1 MITSRVFRHLI
12 ASTALAGLPALAAA
26 QASPNIT
33 GEMTDLGIFPTQET
47 LSYSDAYGI
56 SADGT
61 VVTGVAGMTNGDT
74 RGFYW
79 TQADGMRE
87 IDALTSDGAGY
98 SIGLAVSD
106 NGRFLAGRA
115 VTDDN
120 PVRAFHLDLQTGT
133 MTDVGSLRTTSP
145 GNSTFV
151 AMSGDGL
158 AITGTSNT
166 NALNSRAYRWTA
178 TNGIEDLGTLGGARS
193 DAFDINAD
201 GSAIAGSAPTA
212 LGNWRAFR
220 WTETGGMENLGTI
233 AGGATYGRAIS
244 ADGSTVVGEDSI
256 NLGRGFRWTQAGGMQ
271 LLGTLYTTGIGTSR
285 AIDVNADGTVVVGHA
300 RLDGGL
306 NVNHA
311 FRWVGDD
318 TGGVMHDLGTV
329 RAGNAGESYAR
340 LVTPDGAVVAG
351 YSDTDHTVTQAFRWS
366 ATDGMEGLGSL
377 RTDNTGSSYPT
388 DMSADG
394 SVIVG
399 TSDDD
404 NGNSRAFAWSGAMV
418 DLANTQATARMA
430 AAGVGAASAEYNAN
444 AMRRLDRELD
454 LQPEDGGDGVLS
466 TQGRARAPVV
476 LSFGAGLT
484 RNSDVGTFGRADVT
498 GAVGLGG
505 GYVLGGF
512 LEVANE
518 SKTYGAVS
526 LSGTHLAGGLSV
538 RYRDNADFT
547 GLTWRLA
554 SQFGTGDNTITRA
567 ALLPGTLAGSGKA
580 GLDSGAVSAELGWG
594 YAIEGGVVIPFARI
608 AAARTTRDAYTETA
622 AAAFPLSYDR
632 HRETASTVTLG
643 LDSRIAV
650 GAAGTLRLSGGMIH
664 DLDRDRDPITG
675 TSAIPGMATFSVA
688 APTVV
693 NETRAFGFVS
703 YRHEIDPQRAITT
716 SFGMAQQ
723 AWTGKPSSTLRVGYE
738 VRF

>member
-1 MITSRVFRHLI
+1 MITPRVFRHLI
-12 ASTALAGLPALAAA
+12 ATTALAGLPALAAA
-26 QASPNIT
+26 QATPNII
-33 GEMTDLGIFPTQET
+33 GEMTGLGLFPTTET
-47 LSYSDAYGI
+47 LSYSDAYGV
-56 SADGT
+56 SGDGT
-61 VVTGVAGMTNGDT
+61 VVTGVVGLRNGVP

-87 IDALTSDGAGY
+87 IGALTSDGAGY
-98 SIGLAVSD
+98 SVGLGVSD
-106 NGRFLAGRA
+106 SGRFVGGGAT
-115 VTDDN
+115 TDDN
-120 PVRAFHLDLQTGT
+120 RQRAFHLDLQTGT

-151 AMSGDGL
+151 AMSDDGL
-158 AITGTSNT
+158 AIAGTSDT
-166 NALNSRAYRWTA
+166 NALNRRAYRWNA
-178 TNGIEDLGTLGGARS
+178 TTGIEDLGTLGGSRS
-193 DAFDINAD
+193 DAVDINAD
-201 GSAIAGSAPTA
+201 GSAIAGSSLTA
-212 LGNWRAFR
+212 GGDWRAFR

-233 AGGATYGRAIS
+233 AGGATYARAIS
-244 ADGSTVVGEDSI
+244 ADGSTVIGEDSI
-256 NLGRGFRWTQAGGMQ
+256 NLGRAFRWTQAGGIQ
-271 LLGTLYTTGIGTSR
+271 LLGTFFTTGIGSSR
-285 AIDVNADGTVVVGHA
+285 ATDVDADGTVVVGHA
-300 RLDGGL
+300 RLDSG
-306 NVNHA
+306 VNHA

-318 TGGVMHDLGTV
+318 TGGVMHDLGTL
-329 RAGNAGESYAR
+329 RAGNAGESYAS

-351 YSDTDHTVTQAFRWS
+351 SSDTDHTVSQAFRWT

-377 RTDNTGSSYPT
+377 RTDNTGYSYPT

-399 TSDDD
+399 TSTDD
-404 NGNSRAFAWSGAMV
+404 NGNSRAFAWNGAMV

-454 LQPEDGGDGVLS
+454 LQPEGGGDGVLS

-484 RNSDVGTFGRADVT
+484 RNADVGTFGRADVT
-498 GAVGLGG
+498 GAMGLGG

-554 SQFGTGDNTITRA
+554 SQFGTGDSTITRA
-567 ALLPGTLAGSGKA
+567 AILPGTFSGTGKA

-594 YAIEGGVVIPFARI
+594 YAVEGGVVIPFARI
-608 AAARTTRDAYTETA
+608 AAARTTRDAYTETT
-622 AAAFPLSYDR
+622 AAAFPLSYDQ
-632 HRETASTVTLG
+632 HRETVSTVTLG

-650 GAAGTLRLSGGMIH
+650 GAAGTLRLSGGMVH

-688 APTVV
+688 APAVV
-693 NETRAFGFVS
+693 NKTRAFGFVS